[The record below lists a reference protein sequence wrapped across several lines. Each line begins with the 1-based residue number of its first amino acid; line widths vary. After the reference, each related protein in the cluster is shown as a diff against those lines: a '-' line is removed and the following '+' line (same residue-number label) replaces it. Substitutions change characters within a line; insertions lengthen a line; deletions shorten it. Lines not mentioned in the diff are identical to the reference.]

1 MALTANA
8 LPSIPGNFAL
18 PIDASMQFA
27 SAQTLTYTAYA
38 NNVNSVAVD
47 LGLGRF
53 DSMLALNITALDVSS
68 GDETYVLHLLGSN
81 DIAFGNGNVE
91 SLAVHDFGKSAHRI
105 INTILG
111 DNPTIPPTGLV
122 GSILALPFTTLM
134 QGVIYRYAKCYA
146 VLAGTTPSITL
157 SAWIVPAALT

>member
-18 PIDASMQFA
+18 PIDANLQFA
-27 SAQTLTYTAYA
+27 SAQTLTATGYI
-38 NNVNSVAVD
+38 NNSNAVVD
-47 LGLGRF
+47 LGLGRIQ
-53 DSMLALNITALDVSS
+53 SMLALDISVLDLTT

-81 DIAFGNGNVE
+81 DSAFGNGNVE

-134 QGVIYRYAKCYA
+134 QGIIYRYAKCYA

-157 SAWIVPAALT
+157 SAWIVPQALV